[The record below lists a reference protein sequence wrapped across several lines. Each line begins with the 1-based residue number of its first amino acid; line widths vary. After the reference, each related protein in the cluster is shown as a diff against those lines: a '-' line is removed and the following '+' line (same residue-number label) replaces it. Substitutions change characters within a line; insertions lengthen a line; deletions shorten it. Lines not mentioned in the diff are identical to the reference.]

1 MTNKRIW
8 LTLTYTQPCNA
19 LVQIWKELGSWNFN
33 CGNQTAH
40 EKWNARKWCSKTE
53 EQKNCEIIKFDKN
66 RCIRIILNEDTKC
79 TAKEGRPGYEIS
91 YDWAI
96 SLMWYLMTE
105 ANSKFLK
112 KYGKLNER
120 KKLQFEKKSKQ
131 KKETGLVEWLM
142 MIALSFN
149 HPIFL
154 TVFQGFLCINL
165 QNIMAT
171 HDVSHVWKGVGEQR
185 YHTSLWL
192 VAKVN
197 LCLTKVWMSTFVK
210 KVAEM
215 LVLLL

>member
-1 MTNKRIW
+1 MEFFYK
-8 LTLTYTQPCNA
+8 
-19 LVQIWKELGSWNFN
+19 

-112 KYGKLNER
+112 KHGELNEKKRCNLKR
-120 KKLQFEKKSKQ
+120 KANKKKRQALLNDLWWLRFLQSSHFPHRFPRFSLHQSSTYYRHTWCITCLKGSRWAQIATLHYDSLQ
-131 KKETGLVEWLM
+131 K
-142 MIALSFN
+142 
-149 HPIFL
+149 
-154 TVFQGFLCINL
+154 
-165 QNIMAT
+165 
-171 HDVSHVWKGVGEQR
+171 
-185 YHTSLWL
+185 
-192 VAKVN
+192 
-197 LCLTKVWMSTFVK
+197 
-210 KVAEM
+210 
-215 LVLLL
+215 